1 MILDKTKVPV
11 SGRVSI
17 VVRKDSEIVNTVQV
31 QNAVI
36 VDLLRVI
43 ISQLVPKNTST
54 SAVIDSDGRPD
65 IILNQSTGP
74 TNSNT
79 LAYIRAGY
87 STQQTQLPPVSKT
100 DTAMFSQTFD
110 TMRISKSV
118 VTENSIT
125 VTASKSVSELDS
137 LKLYTEVGLYTAGS
151 ANSNLPEVP
160 NNTGMLLMAHQIH
173 SQLTAP
179 VGSTIEY
186 EWTLLFQE

>member
-1 MILDKTKVPV
+1 MLDKTKVPV

-17 VVRKDSEIVNTVQV
+17 VVRKDYEILNTVQV

-36 VDLLRVI
+36 VDLLRII
-43 ISQLVPKNTST
+43 ISQLVPKNTSST
-54 SAVIDSDGRPD
+54 GVIDSEGRPD
-65 IILNQSTGP
+65 VLFSESLGP

-125 VTASKSVSELDS
+125 VTASKSVSESDS

-151 ANSNLPEVP
+151 ANSSLPEVP
-160 NNTGMLLMAHQIH
+160 SNTGMLLMAHQIH

>member
-1 MILDKTKVPV
+1 MLDKTKVPV

-17 VVRKDSEIVNTVQV
+17 VVRKDYEIVNTVQV

-36 VDLLRVI
+36 VDLLRII
-43 ISQLVPKNTST
+43 ISQLVPKNTSST
-54 SAVIDSDGRPD
+54 GVIDSEGRPD
-65 IILNQSTGP
+65 VLFSESLGP

-125 VTASKSVSELDS
+125 VTASKSVSESDS

-151 ANSNLPEVP
+151 ANSSLPEVP
-160 NNTGMLLMAHQIH
+160 SNTGMLLMAHQIH